1 MAKEP
6 KIAAEAGVLVLILV
20 VSVAA
25 LNLAVFFGYSGL
37 AGKIPAASPPPDY
50 AGLGKTLESL
60 TRKEVILASPISE
73 FQVKEKDLQEW
84 LEPYDRSYT
93 GRQELR
99 FNQEALRVY
108 LEKLSQ
114 KINRPPVDARLII
127 NEGRAGEFAPH
138 QNGFKLNV
146 EKSTANIMTG
156 LAKSRT
162 TSTSFVDLAITEMEP
177 DVTLDKVNN
186 LGINALLGS
195 GESDFGGSPKART
208 HNIYVGSKIF
218 NGIILKPGETF
229 SFNNLLGPVDASVGY
244 LPELVIRDG
253 KLISEYGGGLCQ
265 VSTTLFRA
273 AAFAGLPII
282 ERRPHSLPVRYYNPQ
297 GFDATIY
304 PGQTDLKFKND
315 TPTHVLIQT
324 KIVGTQIYF
333 EIYGTADGRKVAVD
347 GPRQYDI
354 QASGAMKA
362 VLNRAVTYADGTEKK
377 DEFRSSYKSPSLF
390 PTVRNPLE

>member
-1 MAKEP
+1 MTKEP
-6 KIAAEAGVLVLILV
+6 GITTGHKIIAQIII
-20 VSVAA
+20 VAVIA

-37 AGKIPAASPPPDY
+37 AQKIPSASAPPDY
-50 AGLGKTLESL
+50 VSLGETLKNL
-60 TRKEVILASPISE
+60 AQKEVVLASPVSE
-73 FQVKEKDLQEW
+73 FQVQEKDLQEW

-99 FNQEALRVY
+99 FNQEVLRVY

-114 KINRPPVDARLII
+114 KINRPPVDARLVI

-138 QNGFKLNV
+138 QKGFKLNI

-156 LAKSRT
+156 LAKDNGS
-162 TSTSFVDLAITEMEP
+162 STSFIDLTVIEIEP
-177 DVTLDKVNN
+177 EVTLDKVNG
-186 LGINALLGS
+186 LGINALLGR

-208 HNIYVGSKIF
+208 HNIHIGSKLF

-229 SFNNLLGPVDASVGY
+229 SFNNLLGPVDASTGY
-244 LPELVIRDG
+244 LPELVIRG
-253 KLISEYGGGLCQ
+253 GRLIPEYGGGLCQ

-304 PGQTDLKFKND
+304 PGQADLKFKND
-315 TPTHVLIQT
+315 TSAHILIQT
-324 KIVGTQIYF
+324 KIVGTKIYF
-333 EIYGTADGRKVAVD
+333 EIYGTADGRRVAVD

-354 QASGAMKA
+354 RPNGAMKA
-362 VLNRAVTYADGTEKK
+362 VLNRTVTYADGTEKK